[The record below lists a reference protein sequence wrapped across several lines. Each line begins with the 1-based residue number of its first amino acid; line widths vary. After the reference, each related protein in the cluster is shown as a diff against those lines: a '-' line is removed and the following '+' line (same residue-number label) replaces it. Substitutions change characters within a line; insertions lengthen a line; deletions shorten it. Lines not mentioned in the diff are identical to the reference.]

1 MVKPG
6 GSRAYYFAG
15 KGRTIRIMEELLKSF
30 SPVEIILCVWLV
42 VKGLTEVIQKFDWGK
57 SRLKQAFDSDYRAR
71 EKQKKLE
78 DKVGSLEKFY
88 EEKKR
93 VDEGFAHLKDVDEKI
108 LGELTDIK
116 DALNEHIRVDD
127 ERNADS
133 IRAYIL
139 RFNMELVREIL
150 HTREDFIEVLAK
162 IDEYERYCESHKDYR
177 NNRAVSAISNI
188 KRVYEERL
196 EKRDFL

>member
-1 MVKPG
+1 
-6 GSRAYYFAG
+6 
-15 KGRTIRIMEELLKSF
+15 MEELLIRF
-30 SPVEIILCVWLV
+30 SPVEIILCAWLI
-42 VKGLTEVIQKFDWGK
+42 VKALTEVIQKFDWGK
-57 SRLKQAFDSDYRAR
+57 GRIRQAFDSDYRAR
-71 EKQKKLE
+71 ERQKKLE

-93 VDEGFAHLKDVDEKI
+93 VDEGLAHLKDVDEKI
-108 LGELTDIK
+108 LTELSDIK
-116 DALNEHIRVDD
+116 GALNEHIRVDD

-133 IRAYIL
+133 TRAYIL

-162 IDEYERYCESHKDYR
+162 IDEYERYCRSHKDYR
-177 NNRAVSAISNI
+177 NNRAVSAIANI
-188 KRVYEERL
+188 KRVYAERL